1 MKCQLCG
8 EEISGAY
15 ARFKK
20 FGSAEY
26 MSFHTDNDAK
36 GRTHSC
42 WEMWMEQNSTYPKF
56 YGLTA
61 LPNDPSNPKA
71 HPRR

>member
-1 MKCQLCG
+1 MTCQLCG
-8 EEISGAY
+8 EEITGSY
-15 ARFKK
+15 ARLKK
-20 FGSAEY
+20 FGFDEY
-26 MSFHTDNDAK
+26 ATFHVENGS
-36 GRTHSC
+36 GRTGSC

-61 LPNDPSNPKA
+61 LPNGPSNPKA

>member
-1 MKCQLCG
+1 
-8 EEISGAY
+8 
-15 ARFKK
+15 
-20 FGSAEY
+20 

-36 GRTHSC
+36 GRAHSC

-61 LPNDPSNPKA
+61 LPNGPSNPKA